1 MTMTQMYKTNLFHSQ
16 LEEKGPGLSSD
27 LQRITVAFGLHVN
40 TGPSLVEKKAIH
52 DQQSASL
59 SFSLQKGVRGH
70 GCAHANVLDG
80 RSVDEGVSRDGSTL
94 EPLEYPAH
102 TFGRCIVIAGR
113 ISIQQRVCTQ

>member
-1 MTMTQMYKTNLFHSQ
+1 MTQVYKANLFHSQ

-40 TGPSLVEKKAIH
+40 TWASLVEKKSIY
-52 DQQSASL
+52 DEQSASL
-59 SFSLQKGVRGH
+59 SFSFQKGVRGH
-70 GCAHANVLDG
+70 SRAHANILDG

-94 EPLEYPAH
+94 EPLEDPAH

-113 ISIQQRVCTQ
+113 ISISIQQRVWTR